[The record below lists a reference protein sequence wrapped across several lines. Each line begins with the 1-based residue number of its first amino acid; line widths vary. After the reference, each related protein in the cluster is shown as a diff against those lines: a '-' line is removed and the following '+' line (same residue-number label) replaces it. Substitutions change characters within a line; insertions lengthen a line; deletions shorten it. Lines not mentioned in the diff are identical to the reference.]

1 MNQVQGDEL
10 QKFIDQTIATV
21 QIIIPQIKEI
31 PAEATSK
38 NLSKS
43 C

>member
-31 PAEATSK
+31 PAESNHQK
-38 NLSKS
+38 SSKS